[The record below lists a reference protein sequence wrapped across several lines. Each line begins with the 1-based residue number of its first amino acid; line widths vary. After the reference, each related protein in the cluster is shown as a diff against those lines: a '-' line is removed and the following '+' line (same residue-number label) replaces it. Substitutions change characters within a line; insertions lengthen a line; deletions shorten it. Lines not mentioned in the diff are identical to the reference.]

1 MASRSLGTLTV
12 DLVARVGGWTSGLGK
27 AERELK
33 SRTSR
38 MERQLKAF
46 RSTLVSAFA
55 AFSVGSLVRSI
66 VTETAATERSLAQL
80 DATLKATGNAAG
92 YSREQLVRMADELSS
107 SSVFRSGDIIDAQS
121 RLLTYTGI
129 VGENLPR
136 AMQAV
141 VDYAAKF
148 NVSLIQAAESV
159 GKAVERPLKG
169 MDSLGKQGFYLSE
182 EQKKL
187 ARDLEAAG
195 RSAEAQAIVLDMLE
209 ESTQGAA
216 AATRNTLGG
225 AIQAVSN
232 NARELLSAK
241 GGLPEA
247 VEQMNKFAD
256 LLKDPATVEGANK
269 LTSAVIRL
277 AGAAVSVATGAV
289 SATERLAQ
297 LFAQAIHG
305 PDFDKQLKL
314 AKKEVV
320 ELQEIIARGE
330 RDLAGMDP
338 GTRYAR
344 MLAANIENR
353 RADLIAAQKRLESM
367 TFTPAPSAAS
377 GGAASAVSAIT
388 DAVRPATEEFL
399 KLEASLKQ
407 QIALYGSVGEAAK
420 YAYQIASGQLD
431 DLTDKEQRRIL
442 ALAREYDAIVA
453 SAKAEAER
461 KQAQE
466 QLTRAFDQ
474 QVAYYERQIALTG
487 EVTELDRVR
496 YEIAN
501 GGLAG
506 LNDAQRE
513 RLELLAREIDAI
525 QEAAKAE
532 TEREAVM
539 AEGAALME
547 SLRTPL
553 EQYQASVQRFNELRE
568 QQAITEETY
577 IRAVAK
583 AQEALA
589 AATDK
594 TKDEM
599 TVFAEQAARNM
610 QTAFAD
616 FLFDPFSDGLKGMLK
631 GFSDVIRR
639 MVAEVAAA
647 KIFGAMGGAE
657 GVGRFI
663 SGLIPGFASG
673 GRPRVGMPAIVGE
686 RGPELF
692 IPDTA
697 GTIVPNHRLVGGGNI
712 TINVD
717 ARGAQ
722 QGVAQQLQ
730 MMLPAVIREAVN
742 QARAAVRDDFNR
754 RGYIR

>member
-46 RSTLVSAFA
+46 RTTLVSAFA

-66 VTETAATERSLAQL
+66 VTETAAAERSLAQL

-195 RSAEAQAIVLDMLE
+195 RSAEAQAMVLDMLE

-225 AIQAVSN
+225 AMQAVSN
-232 NARELLSAK
+232 NARELLAAK

-277 AGAAVSVATGAV
+277 AGAVVSVATGAV
-289 SATERLAQ
+289 NAAEKLGQ

-305 PDFDKQLKL
+305 PDFDAQFKR

-320 ELQEIIARGE
+320 ELQEVIARGE

-344 MLAANIENR
+344 MLAKNIENR

-367 TFTPAPSAAS
+367 TLTPAPSPAS
-377 GGAASAVSAIT
+377 GGAASDVSAIT

-474 QVAYYERQIALTG
+474 QVANYERQIALTG

-525 QEAAKAE
+525 QEATKAE
-532 TEREAVM
+532 TERKAAM

-583 AQEALA
+583 AQEDLT

-594 TKDEM
+594 TNEYM
-599 TVFAEQAARNM
+599 LQAARNT
-610 QTAFAD
+610 QGILAD
-616 FLFDPFSDGLKGMLK
+616 TLLGAMEGKIDNIGKSFLKMINQLVAQALAADLATKLFGKDGKGGGWLDGLV
-631 GFSDVIRR
+631 S
-639 MVAEVAAA
+639 
-647 KIFGAMGGAE
+647 FG
-657 GVGRFI
+657 
-663 SGLIPGFASG
+663 SGLLGRANG
-673 GRPRVGMPAIVGE
+673 GPVSAGSMYRVNE
-686 RGPELF
+686 RGPELLTVGGS
-692 IPDTA
+692 DYLMMGKQSGRVT
-697 GTIVPNHRLVGGGNI
+697 PNHEVGGSRSIGVTNNYYGPPPDI
-712 TINVD
+712 RSQRQRDLETASRLRVAT
-717 ARGAQ
+717 ARLG
-722 QGVAQQLQ
+722 
-730 MMLPAVIREAVN
+730 
-742 QARAAVRDDFNR
+742 
-754 RGYIR
+754 